1 MQGWAA
7 DESVHS
13 GPNARRRAA
22 EQVEFHCRYYPSCWH
37 VVGLRGWWPEHRDF
51 VAEAEWAAEDTVA
64 SKQLPEVVAESWELV
79 VRMPMEGS
87 RDMEVARPG
96 V

>member
-1 MQGWAA
+1 MLERKGSAA
-7 DESVHS
+7 ANV
-13 GPNARRRAA
+13 
-22 EQVEFHCRYYPSCWH
+22 
-37 VVGLRGWWPEHRDF
+37 L
-51 VAEAEWAAEDTVA
+51 VAEDMVA
-64 SKQLPEVVAESWELV
+64 WMQQQEVVAESWELV